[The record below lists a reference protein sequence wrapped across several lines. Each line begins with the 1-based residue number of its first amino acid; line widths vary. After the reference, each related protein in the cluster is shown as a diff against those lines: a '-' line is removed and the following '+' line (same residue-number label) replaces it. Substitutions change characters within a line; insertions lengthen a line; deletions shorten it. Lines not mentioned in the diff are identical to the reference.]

1 VETADL
7 ARQLCGEDA
16 LVLDTALASVDAAID
31 LLTQLCNMGCIAF
44 EGED

>member
-1 VETADL
+1 
-7 ARQLCGEDA
+7 
-16 LVLDTALASVDAAID
+16 LVLDTELASVGAAID

>member
-1 VETADL
+1 
-7 ARQLCGEDA
+7 
-16 LVLDTALASVDAAID
+16 LVLDAALASVDAAID